1 MMILH
6 VEMLAK
12 LHEKRHHASGNHKGM
27 DMATAKRSNGT
38 AEPPVAYGMAVP
50 GMNGVMVVT
59 VGRESK
65 LELRH
70 MLGLAREAFG
80 RLVDVSVRTLAAVET
95 QGIRVEKLQRNYLEV
110 KRLCDALGEVMDP
123 AALGPWLNRPNEAF
137 GGLKPLEVVERG
149 EIDRLWE
156 LVFRLRSGLPS

>member
-1 MMILH
+1 
-6 VEMLAK
+6 
-12 LHEKRHHASGNHKGM
+12 
-27 DMATAKRSNGT
+27 
-38 AEPPVAYGMAVP
+38 
-50 GMNGVMVVT
+50 
-59 VGRESK
+59 
-65 LELRH
+65 

>member
-1 MMILH
+1 MST
-6 VEMLAK
+6 
-12 LHEKRHHASGNHKGM
+12 RRR
-27 DMATAKRSNGT
+27 TQGT
-38 AEPPVAYGMAVP
+38 AEPPPPAYGVAVP
-50 GMNGVMVVT
+50 GMSGVLVVT

-95 QGIRVEKLQRNYLEV
+95 RGAKADKLQRNYLEV
-110 KRLCDALGEVMDP
+110 KRLCDALGEVMAP
-123 AALGPWLNRPNEAF
+123 EALGGWLNQPNEAF

-156 LVFRLRSGLPS
+156 LVFRLRSGLPA

>member
-1 MMILH
+1 
-6 VEMLAK
+6 
-12 LHEKRHHASGNHKGM
+12 
-27 DMATAKRSNGT
+27 MATRNKPKGT
-38 AEPPVAYGMAVP
+38 AEPPVPAYGMAVAGMP
-50 GMNGVMVVT
+50 GVQVVT
-59 VGRESK
+59 VGRETK

-95 QGIRVEKLQRNYLEV
+95 RGAKADKLQRNYLEV
-110 KRLCDALGEVMDP
+110 KRLCDALGEVMAPKD
-123 AALGPWLNRPNEAF
+123 LGAWLNRPNEAF